1 MQNLNVEETNQ
12 KNKKFKHEIK
22 NGERNKNV
30 VMQGTVDNIIT
41 SEDATKVVQEF
52 ERFVSIAPKF
62 GVIIS
67 TIVFKIA
74 LVKLVN
80 NYPKMTKY
88 LKTMIREIYKENGSG
103 FK

>member
-52 ERFVSIAPKF
+52 EQIVKNKKVTLYGWPSIKDKY
-62 GVIIS
+62 
-67 TIVFKIA
+67 FK
-74 LVKLVN
+74 N
-80 NYPKMTKY
+80 
-88 LKTMIREIYKENGSG
+88 LKKKNDLLA
-103 FK
+103 